1 MRKKTIVKCEKCGRE
16 ICLNVLN
23 LHLKECDGN
32 PVPKKKRG
40 KYRGKASWNKGL
52 KLIDCELLRRDDSTK
67 EKIGKN
73 TSKSNK
79 KRWSNLENRK
89 KHSEIMIQTAK
100 NYPDSYGVSNRS
112 RAKHY
117 EYKGERFQ
125 GTWELEFFKYCERNK
140 IECKRNRECF
150 PYFWREKIHYYY
162 PDFYLEKFNVFIEIK
177 GYETDR
183 DVAKQRDFPVD
194 RKLLILRRK
203 EYDLFIKDQF
213 ILDL

>member
-1 MRKKTIVKCEKCGRE
+1 MEECMFCNKILKNKISRAQHEKFCKKNPNK
-16 ICLNVLN
+16 
-23 LHLKECDGN
+23 KECNLNWKLRKTNSNKFLKAESMGLEK
-32 PVPKKKRG
+32 PKV
-40 KYRGKASWNKGL
+40 SL
-52 KLIDCELLRRDDSTK
+52 ETK
-67 EKIGKN
+67 EKLKEKAIEG
-73 TSKSNK
+73 NK
-79 KRWSNLENRK
+79 KRWLDPENRRK
-89 KHSEIMIQTAK
+89 YSEIMIQTAK
-100 NYPDSYGVSNRS
+100 NHPDSYSISNRS

-150 PYFWREKIHYYY
+150 PYFWKEKIHYYY
-162 PDFYLEKFNVFIEIK
+162 PDFYLEKFNLFIEIK

-183 DVAKQRDFPVD
+183 DVAKQRDFPSN
-194 RKLLILRRK
+194 RKLLILRKK

>member
-1 MRKKTIVKCEKCGRE
+1 MKKINYVKCSICGKQIANTSIKRHEKVHER
-16 ICLNVLN
+16 V
-23 LHLKECDGN
+23 LKE
-32 PVPKKKRG
+32 KKNRV
-40 KYRGKASWNKGL
+40 AWNKGL
-52 KLIDCELLRRDDSTK
+52 TK
-67 EKIGKN
+67 ELDNRLTRKEETKRKIGKN
-73 TSKSNK
+73 TTKT
-79 KRWSNLENRK
+79 NLERWKSIENK
-89 KHSEIMIQTAK
+89 IKQSERMILVAK
-100 NYPDSYGVSNRS
+100 DHPESYGISNRS

-150 PYFWREKIHYYY
+150 PYFWKEKIHYYY
-162 PDFYLEKFNVFIEIK
+162 PDFYLEKFNLFIEIK

-183 DVAKQRDFPVD
+183 DVAKQRDFPSD
-194 RKLLILRRK
+194 RKLLILRKK